1 MKALKLRE
9 LTVDELKKKLQDL
22 RLEGKNLRFARSRGE
37 LKNLL
42 KIREARRDIARILTI
57 LKEKAYESSK

>member
-9 LTVDELKKKLQDL
+9 STIDELKKKLQDL
-22 RLEGKNLRFARSRGE
+22 RLEGKNLRFARSKGE

-42 KIREARRDIARILTI
+42 KIREVRRDIARILTI
-57 LKEKAYESSK
+57 LKEKASESKK

>member
-1 MKALKLRE
+1 MKAIKLRE
-9 LTVDELKKKLQDL
+9 STVEELKKKLQDL
-22 RLEGKNLRFARSRGE
+22 RLEGKNLRFQRAKGE